1 MAGNNGS
8 IDEIIGQKGF
18 DDVEQITQKM
28 NTLYVAFKQNV
39 TAINLMNDALSKATS
54 VKDVTGG
61 IDNITTKTKKANQVV
76 TEFIETQSHLDNAV
90 TLTGHALNEQ
100 ELAYAKLTATMGNG
114 NKAAKLVT
122 EETKK
127 QTKDTND
134 LKTAYSRLNDEY
146 KASLIHSKNLAV
158 QYGVTSKEF
167 KAAATQTNLMGTE
180 LKAIDS
186 QLGIHSKNVGNYAEG
201 VKKGTSGIATD
212 VGKIW
217 SGLRTVANILP
228 GIGIAGMF
236 GLAFEALTPLV
247 EKMDLF
253 TNKMKDLRSVIASGM
268 ASTTEETNNLKRL
281 YDITQDSSI
290 AIERRKNAVDKLQ
303 ELYPAYFKN
312 IKDETFLNGGAKKSY
327 DELKDSILENAKT
340 KAVEGKI
347 AEIINKGLE
356 DELELTERLKK
367 AKALAFLNK
376 GKVSSTD
383 PMGKADVVV
392 TTNDATRKQAVNDA
406 EVDLAV
412 FKEAQNKKLKLYQDY
427 LAQKSG
433 LETLK
438 KPEDEKK
445 DLKPQE
451 VNRIDDLKKEYEA
464 RKVAEQ
470 QKQADMPEGLR
481 SEVEYRHSLLKAT
494 EEYVTKMHALGE
506 KLSTNEKSSRT
517 SLHKEMLDDTESNT
531 KNLEKIQSDKLKKDD
546 EYYKLQSEAAT
557 RNLTEQQRIAKL
569 HADDEKKRDEE
580 ESKHNSATIKNT
592 VKTEKE
598 IADIKQARYN
608 MEVALLRS
616 SFDIANSISDAI
628 YAKELQQIEDKAT
641 ALEKSHDNEIRFIEQ
656 SGMTSIQQ
664 TKAKKKAD
672 AEYEAEK
679 KKIDKDRKK
688 ALHNQALLNKALT
701 MSEVVLA
708 TTLAVMNALSNKA
721 TVLQSV
727 RFANAIAAGAI
738 GTAQFIRAA
747 AVKLPEYAKG
757 RGKGKDEMAIV
768 GEAGTEAIIRGDGS
782 VEITP
787 NRATTTFLKADD
799 QVISNTDLIRS
810 IQNSAYKSL
819 SNKGTFT
826 TDKLQNALISE
837 FEKNTNE
844 IKDLKKVLINKNLSV
859 NTTNYGGFDS
869 YLKSHI
875 R

>member
-167 KAAATQTNLMGTE
+167 KAAAAQTNLMGGE
-180 LKAIDS
+180 LKAIDA
-186 QLGIHSKNVGNYAEG
+186 QLGIHSKNVGNYANG
-201 VKKGTSGIATD
+201 VTKGLSNAWAGIRKLAYIIPGMGIAGFFDLAFTTLSPLTDKLLEFAGVTQKAADAQKTFTELLKDSAQSAGGEIAHLQNLYAAATD
-212 VGKIW
+212 V
-217 SGLRTVANILP
+217 T
-228 GIGIAGMF
+228 
-236 GLAFEALTPLV
+236 LA
-247 EKMDLF
+247 MDLRKKAV
-253 TNKMKDLRSVIASGM
+253 NELQSQYPDYLK
-268 ASTTEETNNLKRL
+268 NLKDEAIL
-281 YDITQDSSI
+281 AGNAQVAYDALVDSLVDKAI
-290 AIERRKNAVDKLQ
+290 FKAIEEKQAPIAKDIVEMTKVLHDLEKERNTIHSVSATDIPETDEAKQDRFNKAIEKQKELIQDAKNQMKG
-303 ELYPAYFKN
+303 LY
-312 IKDETFLNGGAKKSY
+312 E
-327 DELKDSILENAKT
+327 
-340 KAVEGKI
+340 EGKQLFSLGGKT
-347 AEIINKGLE
+347 AQGKTDTPKEI
-356 DELELTERLKK
+356 
-367 AKALAFLNK
+367 
-376 GKVSSTD
+376 
-383 PMGKADVVV
+383 
-392 TTNDATRKQAVNDA
+392 
-406 EVDLAV
+406 
-412 FKEAQNKKLKLYQDY
+412 
-427 LAQKSG
+427 
-433 LETLK
+433 
-438 KPEDEKK
+438 
-445 DLKPQE
+445 
-451 VNRIDDLKKEYEA
+451 NRIEDLKKQYEA
-464 RKVAEQ
+464 EKLIIETENE
-470 QKQADMPEGLR
+470 KGFTTEL
-481 SEVEYRHSLLKAT
+481 EYRNKLLALIN
-494 EEYVTKMHALGE
+494 EYVTAKESALGE
-506 KLSTNEKSSRT
+506 LSKNEKDSQT
-517 SLHKEMLDDTESNT
+517 TFNLSLLRETKANTNAIEKYYADRLKMMEDYDAQVKKNDDIKVKDKQTVADKYADIDDALWKKQFAGTQAQLDDA
-531 KNLEKIQSDKLKKDD
+531 KEKIEAELKLKRDKAVL
-546 EYYKLQSEAAT
+546 EEA
-557 RNLTEQQRIAKL
+557 II
-569 HADDEKKRDEE
+569 
-580 ESKHNSATIKNT
+580 NSTFA
-592 VKTEKE
+592 
-598 IADIKQARYN
+598 
-608 MEVALLRS
+608 
-616 SFDIANSISDAI
+616 IANSISDAI

-641 ALEKSHDNEIRFIEQ
+641 ALDAAHEREIKQIEQ
-656 SGMTSIQQ
+656 SGLTSIQQ
-664 TKAKKKAD
+664 TKAKAKAD
-672 AEYEAEK
+672 AQYEAEK
-679 KKIDKDRKK
+679 KKIDKDRRK
-688 ALHNQALLNKALT
+688 ALHDEARLNRDLALL
-701 MSEVVLA
+701 EVA
-708 TTLAVMNALSNKA
+708 IRTA
-721 TVLQSV
+721 
-727 RFANAIAAGAI
+727 ANIVKVFPNPYLMG
-738 GTAQFIRAA
+738 AA
-747 AVKLPEYAKG
+747 AALGVTETVAILVKPLPQYAKG

>member
-1 MAGNNGS
+1 MASNNGS

-39 TAINLMNDALSKATS
+39 TAINLMNDALSKATT

-76 TEFIETQSHLDNAV
+76 TEFIETQSHLDKAV
-90 TLTGHALNEQ
+90 TLSNHALNDQ

-122 EETKK
+122 ETTVK
-127 QTKDTND
+127 QNKDTND
-134 LKTAYSRLNDEY
+134 LKTAYQRLNDEY

-167 KAAATQTNLMGTE
+167 KAAAAQTNLMGAE
-180 LKAIDS
+180 LKSIDA
-186 QLGIHSKNVGNYAEG
+186 QLGIHSKNVGNYADG
-201 VKKGTSGIATD
+201 VKKGTSGIATG

-228 GIGIAGMF
+228 GIGLAGMF

-253 TNKMKDLRSVIASGM
+253 SNKMKDLRSAIASGIS
-268 ASTTEETNNLKRL
+268 STTEEVNNLKRL

-327 DELKDSILENAKT
+327 DELKDSILETAKT

-356 DELELTERLKK
+356 DELELTERIKK

-376 GKVSSTD
+376 GKVSATD

-412 FKEAQNKKLKLYQDY
+412 FKEAQNKKLKVYQDY
-427 LAQKSG
+427 LNQKSG

-445 DLKPQE
+445 DKKVKE
-451 VNRIDDLKKEYEA
+451 VNRIDDLKKEFEA
-464 RKVAEQ
+464 EKLVIETENE
-470 QKQADMPEGLR
+470 KGFTTEL
-481 SEVEYRHSLLKAT
+481 EYRNKLLALIK
-494 EEYVTKMHALGE
+494 EYVTAKENALGE
-506 KLSTNEKSSRT
+506 LSKHEKESQT
-517 SLHKEMLDDTESNT
+517 TWNLSLLRETKSNT
-531 KNLEKIQSDKLKKDD
+531 SAIEKYYADQLKMMESYDAEVKKNDDIKVKDKQTVADKYAAIDDALWAAQFAGTQKQLEEAKKAD
-546 EYYKLQSEAAT
+546 EEY
-557 RNLTEQQRIAKL
+557 
-569 HADDEKKRDEE
+569 KKRR
-580 ESKHNSATIKNT
+580 
-592 VKTEKE
+592 
-598 IADIKQARYN
+598 QARYEW
-608 MEVALLRS
+608 EVFLMHTA
-616 SFDIANSISDAI
+616 FDIANQISDNI
-628 YAKELQQIEDKAT
+628 YAKELQQIEDKSK
-641 ALEKSHDNEIRFIEQ
+641 ALDESHNKEIKQIEQ
-656 SGMTSIQQ
+656 SGLTTIQQ
-664 TKAKKKAD
+664 TKAKAKAD
-672 AEYEAEK
+672 AQYEAEK

-688 ALHNQALLNKALT
+688 ALHEQAVANKALSL
-701 MSEVVLA
+701 SEIAL
-708 TTLAVMNALSNKA
+708 TTILAVMHALDDK
-721 TVLQSV
+721 TVPYPV
-727 RFANAIAAGAI
+727 RVGYAISAGAI
-738 GTAQFIRAA
+738 GAINLIKASL
-747 AVKLPEYAKG
+747 VPLPKYAKG

-768 GEAGTEAIIRGDGS
+768 GEAGTEAIVRGDGR

-799 QVISNTDLIRS
+799 QVISNSELMRS
-810 IQNSAYKSL
+810 IQNSAYVKL
-819 SNKGTFT
+819 GNQSNIT
-826 TDKLQNALISE
+826 TDKLQMALIDSFNRQDKKTDE
-837 FEKNTNE
+837 L
-844 IKDLKKVLINKNLSV
+844 IKVVREKNLSV

-869 YLKSHI
+869 YLKAHI